1 MDFSKMKSMFNNM
14 KGAAAMAA
22 RAKQLAER
30 MEATVVTGRSGAD
43 MALVKM
49 SAARKVLD
57 VKLDPKLVDGSQKVV
72 VVEDL
77 VKAAM
82 NDALKRAMEAEVSLQ
97 REAMEELIKGM
108 AGDAAAGA
116 PADAAGQLR

>member
-1 MDFSKMKSMFNNM
+1 MKSMFAGM
-14 KGAAAMAA
+14 KGAAQMAA

-43 MALVKM
+43 MAQVRM
-49 SAARKVLD
+49 SAARKVLE

-82 NDALKRAMEAEVSLQ
+82 NDALKRAMEAEAAMQ
-97 REAMEELIKGM
+97 REALEDVMKGM
-108 AGDAAAGA
+108 AGDGAAA
-116 PADAAGQLR
+116 DTTGQLR